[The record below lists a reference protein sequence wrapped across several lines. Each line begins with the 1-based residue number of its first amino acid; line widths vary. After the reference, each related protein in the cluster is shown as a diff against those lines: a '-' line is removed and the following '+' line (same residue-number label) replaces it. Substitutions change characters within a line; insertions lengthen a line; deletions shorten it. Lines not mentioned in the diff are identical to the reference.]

1 VTALSDAPS
10 RGSTSASEPPA
21 RTQIARP
28 WLVAGVVVA
37 LAGLFFCFFTRSN
50 LWLDEALSVNIARL
64 PLGDLNHA
72 LKHDGAPPLYYV
84 LLHGWTSV
92 FGTGMYAVRA
102 LSGVCVVGAAVT
114 IWFAGRRLGGDKV
127 AWLAVFVLFTNP
139 YAFRYATEAR
149 MYALEILLV
158 TLGIL
163 AFQRTLERPSWGRAA
178 CFGIIVAALVYTQY
192 WTFFLLPVV
201 GAMLIWMLW
210 RDVHRVAAQRLL
222 IAGGVGVLTFLPW
235 VPTFLYQTKHTG
247 TPWGTPILPGIPL
260 AYTLRDFAGGASG
273 TQADRQEG
281 WLLFF
286 VLVPVLLLGVFARGV
301 DKRRIEVD
309 LSPRREI
316 RGIAFVGGVGLLV
329 ALALNYLAGGAFQS
343 RYSAIVFPFFVL
355 LVARGL
361 TTLLDT
367 RVLAGVL
374 VVAALLGWG
383 GGVRN
388 VVTQRTQAG
397 TVANVLKAEAKP
409 GDLVVYCPDQL
420 GPGVHRLVQKGLD
433 EVTFPRFESPR
444 FVDWVDY
451 KKRVKQEPVQAFA
464 SKALARA
471 NGHTLWYVSAPGYTT
486 HAGICEALSDAFAAA
501 RSRLPRTTSDDHIF
515 EKPALT
521 EFPSAKSQ

>member
-1 VTALSDAPS
+1 M
-10 RGSTSASEPPA
+10 
-21 RTQIARP
+21 
-28 WLVAGVVVA
+28 
-37 LAGLFFCFFTRSN
+37 AGLFFCFVTRSN

-64 PLGDLNHA
+64 PLGDLHQA
-72 LKHDGAPPLYYV
+72 LKHDGAPPLFYL
-84 LLHGWTSV
+84 LLHVWTGS
-92 FGTGMYAVRA
+92 FGTSMYAVRA
-102 LSGVCVVGAAVT
+102 LSGLCVVGAAVAM
-114 IWFAGRRLGGDKV
+114 WFAGRRLGGDKL

-139 YAFRYATEAR
+139 YAFRYATETR

-158 TLGIL
+158 TLGLL
-163 AFQRTLERPSWGRAA
+163 AFQRTLDRPSWGRAA
-178 CFGIIVAALVYTQY
+178 CFGLVVAALVYTQY

-201 GAMLIWMLW
+201 GVLLIWMLW
-210 RDVHRVAAQRLL
+210 RDVHRVAAWRLL

-235 VPTFLYQTKHTG
+235 VPTFLYQNQHTG

-286 VLVPVLLLGVFARGV
+286 VLVPLLLLGLFARGV
-301 DKRRIEVD
+301 DKRKIEVD
-309 LSPRREI
+309 LAPRREI
-316 RGIAFVGGVGLLV
+316 RGIAFVGGVGLVV
-329 ALALNYLAGGAFQS
+329 ALFLNYLGGGAFQS

-355 LVARGL
+355 IIARGL

-367 RVLAGVL
+367 RVLIGVL
-374 VVAALLGWG
+374 VVAALLGWA

-409 GDLVVYCPDQL
+409 GDVVVYCPDQL

-433 EVTFPRFESPR
+433 EFTFPRFESPA

-451 KKRVKQEPVQAFA
+451 KKRVKQEPVQDFA
-464 SKALARA
+464 SRALARA
-471 NGHTLWYVSAPGYTT
+471 NGKTLWYVTAPGYTT
-486 HAGICEALSDAFAAA
+486 HAGICEALTDAFAKA
-501 RSRLPRTTSDDHIF
+501 RPLQPRTTSDDHIF

-521 EFPSAKSQ
+521 EFPSARTG